1 MKTMVLKTQ
10 DIYRG
15 DLILVNHVHQYQEL
29 HHDLCS
35 VGVWQGT
42 DILYERTAADALKK
56 LLQEIGG
63 SGQIVPVSAWRSM
76 EEQQKIWDDSLAENG
91 PEFTRNYVAVPG
103 HSEHQT
109 GLAIDLALKQ
119 PEIDFIR
126 PYFPYEGIC
135 QKFREKAA
143 DYGFIERYQ
152 EDKQAVTGIEHE
164 PWHFRYVGTPHAAI
178 MTRMGI
184 VLEEYIVFIKDYC
197 YGENPYLAETKQGER
212 YAVSFVRADSADA
225 GQTAEI
231 MIDETR
237 QYQISGNNC
246 DGFIVAQFGGYTGS
260 QKDGPFGIG

>member
-1 MKTMVLKTQ
+1 MVIHMKTMVLKTE

-15 DLILVNHVHQYQEL
+15 DLILVNHAHQYREL
-29 HHDLCS
+29 HSDLCA
-35 VGVWQGT
+35 VGVWQGA

-56 LLQEIGG
+56 LLQEVGG

-76 EEQQKIWDDSLAENG
+76 EEQQKIWDDSLAENDL
-91 PEFTRNYVAVPG
+91 EFTRNYVAVPG

-135 QKFREKAA
+135 QKFRERAA
-143 DYGFIERYQ
+143 AHGFVERYQ
-152 EDKQAVTGIEHE
+152 KHKQSVTMIGHE

-184 VLEEYIVFIKDYC
+184 VLEEYIVFVKDYR
-197 YGENPYLAETKQGER
+197 YGENPYITETKQGER
-212 YAVSFVRADSADA
+212 YAVSFVRADGADMGQAAELVIDEA
-225 GQTAEI
+225 GQY
-231 MIDETR
+231 R
-237 QYQISGNNC
+237 ISGNNC
-246 DGFIVAQFGGYTGS
+246 DGFIVTQICS
-260 QKDGPFGIG
+260 